1 MMGFID
7 WIHGPSALPRPNL
20 RALIDVPARVVLPSG
35 RVATVIRPNSVPF
48 HEERGWR
55 RHGSEFRGYYRTR
68 KGSFEGR
75 IRGTGPRAEY
85 FILHPPV
92 RLVDG
97 GPHAACFRQRGPH
110 TFFIHW
116 SEPPRDVDTGILRVE
131 HCILESLS

>member
-1 MMGFID
+1 MTLID
-7 WIHGPSALPRPNL
+7 WIQGLSSPPRTSP

-35 RVATVIRPNSVPF
+35 RVATVIRPNSIPF

-55 RHGSEFRGYYRTR
+55 KHGSELWGYFRTW
-68 KGSFEGR
+68 KGSFEGK
-75 IRGTGPRAEY
+75 IKGTGPNAEY
-85 FILHPPV
+85 FIKHPPA